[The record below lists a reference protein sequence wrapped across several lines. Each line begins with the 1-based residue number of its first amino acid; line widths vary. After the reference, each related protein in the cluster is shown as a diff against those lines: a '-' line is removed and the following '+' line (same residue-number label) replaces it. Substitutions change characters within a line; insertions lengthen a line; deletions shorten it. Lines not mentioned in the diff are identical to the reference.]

1 MNALIINMEGARKN
15 KEGMYTRIN
24 VEFRDS
30 FGSVCF
36 ETDATKGSLDRR
48 TTMYENRFAVA
59 TKLLVRQSDI
69 CLSLVHDQR
78 YANPAH
84 SAN

>member
-1 MNALIINMEGARKN
+1 MEGTRKN
-15 KEGMYTRIN
+15 KGMDRRIN

-36 ETDATKGSLDRR
+36 ETDATMGSLDRR

-69 CLSLVHDQR
+69 CLSLVHDQ
-78 YANPAH
+78 
-84 SAN
+84 